1 MSFFFLD
8 STILIIVPA
17 LIFALWAQYKV
28 KSTYKKYAQVAS
40 QSGMT
45 GADVA
50 RAILAQEDIALVS
63 NPTAMPEG
71 SACGL
76 MAIPGHLTD
85 HYDPRD
91 RILRLSEEVYHGR
104 SVASLGIAAHEV
116 GHAIQHARLYS
127 PLMMRNI
134 VYPVC
139 NVGST
144 LAFPLFFIGFL
155 FSFPA
160 LLQIGIFLFTLSVF
174 FTVLTLPVEFNASSR
189 AMRALASGGY
199 LSQDE
204 LYGARKVLSAAAMTY
219 VAAAAMAI
227 LQLVRM
233 IFLSNRN

>member
-1 MSFFFLD
+1 MSFFFFD
-8 STILIIVPA
+8 STMLIIVPA
-17 LIFALWAQYKV
+17 LVFALWAQFKV
-28 KSTYKKYAQVAS
+28 KSTYKKYAQIAS

-45 GADVA
+45 GADVVK
-50 RAILAQEDIALVS
+50 AILAQEGIALVAD
-63 NPTAMPEG
+63 PAGMPEG

-91 RILRLSEEVYHGR
+91 RMLRLSEEVYYGQ
-104 SVASLGIAAHEV
+104 SVAALGIAAHEV

-144 LAFPLFFIGFL
+144 LAFPLFFVGFL
-155 FSFPA
+155 FSYPL
-160 LLQIGIFLFTLSVF
+160 LLQVGIFLFTLAVF
-174 FTVLTLPVEFNASSR
+174 FTLLTLPVEFNASSR

-199 LSQDE
+199 LAEDE
-204 LYGARKVLSAAAMTY
+204 LRGARKVLSAAALTY